1 MRCCFKLLL
10 ILLLHHRLN
19 LQRQTEQV
27 DEARG
32 ILVAVQ
38 VMAVAEGS
46 DFLHVQAVRRLHA
59 RVDAVPLYSFS
70 FTVPLTACCVLSTN
84 AESASRRGVY
94 HMPSYTSSA
103 NLLATSS
110 L

>member
-1 MRCCFKLLL
+1 MKPAESLWLYRSWLSPKVA
-10 ILLLHHRLN
+10 ISSMYRLF
-19 LQRQTEQV
+19 
-27 DEARG
+27 G
-32 ILVAVQ
+32 
-38 VMAVAEGS
+38 
-46 DFLHVQAVRRLHA
+46 DFTPALMQL
-59 RVDAVPLYSFS
+59 PLYSFS